1 MQLVNV
7 LLIKMAVKF
16 NIPMKLFVL
25 VTKVTPMLL
34 ALFHLL
40 NTILSYFY
48 IDCVF
53 LNYLAGISII
63 TVTYL
68 YFTSYALKLCEYYR
82 MFLHYC
88 LILDII
94 NAIDYYFILP
104 ISDISL
110 YLLIVIVTIIFMFLI
125 IYLKFFK

>member
-1 MQLVNV
+1 
-7 LLIKMAVKF
+7 MAAKF
-16 NIPMKLFVL
+16 NIPMRIFVL

-40 NTILSYFY
+40 NTVLSYFY
-48 IDCVF
+48 IECIF

-63 TVTYL
+63 TVAYL

-88 LILDII
+88 LVLDII
-94 NAIDYYFILP
+94 NAIDYYITLP
-104 ISDISL
+104 ITDISL
-110 YLLIVIVTIIFMFLI
+110 YLLLVIINIIFMFLI
-125 IYLKFFK
+125 IYFKFFKS